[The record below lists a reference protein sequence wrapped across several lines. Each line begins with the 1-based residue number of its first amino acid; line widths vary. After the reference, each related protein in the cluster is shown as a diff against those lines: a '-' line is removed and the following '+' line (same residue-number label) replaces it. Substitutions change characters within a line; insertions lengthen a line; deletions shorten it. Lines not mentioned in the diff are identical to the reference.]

1 MAGVR
6 ASVRPLHV
14 VDSENAVEHDGA
26 GTALVNAL
34 LGQGSLVC
42 LEGNRITNVEVV
54 IAHAS
59 TESTSQMTPKMGNP
73 LDTRGLEAT
82 SLSGCVSAAAT
93 EALIEPLLSSRW
105 AFTDTNSMVSHHNP
119 MTCAGSLY

>member
-34 LGQGSLVC
+34 LGQGSVIF
-42 LEGNRITNVEVV
+42 LEGKGITNAEVV
-54 IAHAS
+54 TAQAS
-59 TESTSQMTPKMGNP
+59 TDSTSQMSPEMGNP
-73 LDTRGLEAT
+73 LGAR
-82 SLSGCVSAAAT
+82 SLCLGVFQMW
-93 EALIEPLLSSRW
+93 PQR
-105 AFTDTNSMVSHHNP
+105 H
-119 MTCAGSLY
+119 